1 MARVRP
7 GEAANPAPP
16 TVQRIRVR
24 FAKRGRL
31 RFLSHRDVARS
42 VERAVRRAGIPVAHS
57 HGFSPHP
64 RLSWIGAAP
73 TGAAS
78 EAEYLEI
85 GLTRPLDPAGLAA
98 ALDAALPDGIDV
110 LAAAVAEGTPLADRI
125 DASELAHRTA
135 RCHPRRPA
143 RSRRRPAG
151 GRGRRRGAGDARR
164 GGGRS
169 TCGPHSSARRCR
181 RLPPGCGGLCDND
194 GGRAADDTRRA
205 TRRRVGRAR
214 CCRRSQAPGSRK
226 GDPDGSGPARSTGAA
241 SPTRSARTGLPPAP
255 DRSRSAL
262 RRLGGMARRRARPRP
277 DRPGRAGTPAAQ
289 DCSPAHRSGRSARA
303 PAWPPPGEAPG
314 GGGVACRTSI
324 RPPVPPA
331 GRFPYPAS
339 ATCPRSCGSRP
350 RQAPRPHQPGGDGG
364 AAGLGFAARTSQSSV
379 DRKTAEQVAVVLVP
393 ELAGGAEPRVPGA
406 TC

>member
-85 GLTRPLDPAGLAA
+85 GLTRPLDPADLAA

-125 DASELAHRTA
+125 DASEWRIELPGVTPDDLRRAVVALQAAEAVVVERVTPSGRRQVDVRART
-135 RCHPRRPA
+135 
-143 RSRRRPAG
+143 
-151 GRGRRRGAGDARR
+151 RRRGGVDVCPR
-164 GGGRS
+164 
-169 TCGPHSSARRCR
+169 H
-181 RLPPGCGGLCDND
+181 GGLCDND
-194 GGRAADDTRRA
+194 GGRTADDTRRS

-214 CCRRSQAPGSRK
+214 CCRRSQAPGSRE
-226 GDPDGSGPARSTGAA
+226 GDPDGAGPAR
-241 SPTRSARTGLPPAP
+241 
-255 DRSRSAL
+255 
-262 RRLGGMARRRARPRP
+262 
-277 DRPGRAGTPAAQ
+277 
-289 DCSPAHRSGRSARA
+289 
-303 PAWPPPGEAPG
+303 
-314 GGGVACRTSI
+314 
-324 RPPVPPA
+324 
-331 GRFPYPAS
+331 
-339 ATCPRSCGSRP
+339 
-350 RQAPRPHQPGGDGG
+350 
-364 AAGLGFAARTSQSSV
+364 
-379 DRKTAEQVAVVLVP
+379 
-393 ELAGGAEPRVPGA
+393 
-406 TC
+406 